1 MYQLTIYRM
10 KTTGRWKW
18 RFSYQQRVLARSD
31 YHYVSPSKAELAFNN
46 FASAVFDKKF
56 RTRVE
61 K

>member
-1 MYQLTIYRM
+1 MYQLTIYKM

-31 YHYVSPSKAELAFNN
+31 YHYASPLKAETAFEN
-46 FASAVFDKKF
+46 FVNRAFSLKF